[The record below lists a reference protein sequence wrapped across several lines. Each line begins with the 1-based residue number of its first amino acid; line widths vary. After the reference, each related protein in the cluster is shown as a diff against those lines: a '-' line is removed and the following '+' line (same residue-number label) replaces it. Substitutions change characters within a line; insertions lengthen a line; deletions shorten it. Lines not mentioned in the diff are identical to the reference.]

1 MTTDND
7 KFKQLLAKKDLPVL
21 DDNFEEMVMDQILKE
36 ELRSSIAGQYVR
48 KMYVFFGAGF
58 VLGLVAMFSI
68 SNVVFSW
75 GEWEV
80 TIPPVVLQV
89 PFVLLLLF
97 LIDRIYKARRLSRGE
112 MDVLDD

>member
-1 MTTDND
+1 MITDKD

-21 DDNFEEMVMDQILKE
+21 DDNFEEMVMDQIFKE

-89 PFVLLLLF
+89 PFVSGVSSVLGT
-97 LIDRIYKARRLSRGE
+97 RKNGSRPIKKTNCFK
-112 MDVLDD
+112 L